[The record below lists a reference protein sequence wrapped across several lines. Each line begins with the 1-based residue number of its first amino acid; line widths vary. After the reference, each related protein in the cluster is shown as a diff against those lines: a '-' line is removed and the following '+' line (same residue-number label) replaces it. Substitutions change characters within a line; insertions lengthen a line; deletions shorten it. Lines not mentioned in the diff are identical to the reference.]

1 MADGYEVDLDALD
14 QVVKELNQV
23 LKDMGGPKD
32 KAKYGTYVPDGA
44 LGKGFSEAQ
53 ELYNAHGEMKNRIE
67 VDMIE
72 KIEKLV
78 DKFGKKT
85 EKARGVYQDAEAE
98 NSITDTGSAR
108 GAQSTDTGVA
118 DRNA

>member
-23 LKDMGGPKD
+23 LKDMEGPKQ
-32 KAKYGTYVPDGA
+32 KAKYGTDVPDGA

-53 ELYNAHGEMKNRIE
+53 ELYDAHEKMKTKIQSE
-67 VDMIE
+67 MIE
-72 KIEKLV
+72 KIEDLV
-78 DKFGKKT
+78 DKFGRKT

-98 NSITDTGSAR
+98 NTI
-108 GAQSTDTGVA
+108 TDTGVA
-118 DRNA
+118 DRNS